1 MAYAANVTPI
11 YAREPLDLVPVA
23 VPATAKTVFTDITNA
38 VQIANNVNGSQ
49 RKQVFQKVFIQP
61 TANLTAGR
69 MMLFKYNG
77 TTAFLAKDVAH
88 GSISVTTTAEGAEI
102 DFGFTDADPLILEEG
117 WSAYVGSAVAQ
128 AAGSAIVNG
137 RGKLF

>member
-1 MAYAANVTPI
+1 MAYAANPTPI
-11 YAREPLDLVPVA
+11 YAREPLDLMPVA
-23 VPATAKTVFTDITNA
+23 VPSTAKSVFTDISNSVLIASNATN
-38 VQIANNVNGSQ
+38 SQ
-49 RKQVFQKVFIQP
+49 RKRVYQKVFIQP

-69 MMLFKYNG
+69 MMLFKYDG
-77 TTAFLAKDVAH
+77 TTAYLAKDVAH